1 MSDQVVELKPKNGR
15 PRKTEFTRLT
25 KKQNDFVQMVTTME
39 GQLTLREIAQKSGL
53 LVERQPYPRIRIIES
68 SFESARRCGG

>member
-39 GQLTLREIAQKSGL
+39 GQLTLREIAQKAGYSSNGSHTRAYEL
-53 LVERQPYPRIRIIES
+53 LNPR
-68 SFESARRCGG
+68 